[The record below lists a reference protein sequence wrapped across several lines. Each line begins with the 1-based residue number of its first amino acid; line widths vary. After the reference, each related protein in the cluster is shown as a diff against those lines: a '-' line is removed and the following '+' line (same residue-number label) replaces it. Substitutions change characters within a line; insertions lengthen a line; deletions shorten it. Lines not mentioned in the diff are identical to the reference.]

1 MSNYVCKSQST
12 ITKPSKSKVW
22 IINPILNCCKINI
35 PKKHVC
41 HLLSSSNIRVNKDLS
56 ISSVYM
62 LKHFNRLFYVTQEE
76 NISVFNKNIIIILPA
91 FNKTV
96 SSDVR
101 RVHALPKIVKQRL
114 TMWQVN
120 RLRNGK
126 YSSWIFFYARND
138 GYVFKYKEI

>member
-35 PKKHVC
+35 SKKHVC
-41 HLLSSSNIRVNKDLS
+41 HLLPSSNIRVNKDLS

-114 TMWQVN
+114 TM
-120 RLRNGK
+120 
-126 YSSWIFFYARND
+126 
-138 GYVFKYKEI
+138 